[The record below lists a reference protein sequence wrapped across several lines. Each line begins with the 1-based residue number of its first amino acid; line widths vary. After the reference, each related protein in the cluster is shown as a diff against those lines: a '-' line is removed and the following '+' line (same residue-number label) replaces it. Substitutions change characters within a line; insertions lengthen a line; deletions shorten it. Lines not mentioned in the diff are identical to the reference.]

1 MTYWNVIYE
10 RSVKGQKNC
19 ECEIENAKRRIAILN
34 VLDMLNV
41 SNMPLVVFQSHNH
54 DQITMAKLLNDTKK
68 RKIKDYI
75 VTLRNDIRRKL
86 LHFGWES
93 WVSAYCG
100 EMVHFRFFIAW
111 MASNLIWNQVNRDS
125 VFSFSFTLLFHYVL
139 CCYRCF
145 FFSFVIF

>member
-1 MTYWNVIYE
+1 MTYWNVVYE
-10 RSVKGQKNC
+10 RTFYERFSKGQKNC
-19 ECEIENAKRRIAILN
+19 ECKIEDAKRRIAIFN

-86 LHFGWES
+86 LHFLVES
-93 WVSAYCG
+93 H
-100 EMVHFRFFIAW
+100 E
-111 MASNLIWNQVNRDS
+111 
-125 VFSFSFTLLFHYVL
+125 
-139 CCYRCF
+139 
-145 FFSFVIF
+145 